1 MQSFAPYLWGLKE
14 CMEYLIS
21 YFIDCGLFSFARYIS
36 FFLSTTKKKIV
47 NAIITYQPKDFNAF
61 RDVKIWEN
69 SLFLESMKYDN
80 AERIMNGFILR
91 IK

>member
-1 MQSFAPYLWGLKE
+1 MGCSHLQGIYH
-14 CMEYLIS
+14 
-21 YFIDCGLFSFARYIS
+21 
-36 FFLSTTKKKIV
+36 FFCLQQRKIV